1 MTARLKQLNW
11 NLVMSKKRLLSILI
25 ACLAVIPAYTKGLE
39 VWGKPY
45 TQILSFNNLVT
56 NGFYTVAITEQD
68 GQILDTQNWRITVR
82 LNGNIVSAWENKVFP
97 SNKIG
102 FVLTSTSGQPSANI
116 PSVNDISLTYPVM
129 LNGTQEVE
137 LINGTNARLTNKVG
151 GTYNYMQFLLNFQL
165 FVMGG
170 GYLSVLDA
178 DNPIPGGISHLAYL
192 APIEFKLYIDGEVFS
207 YPLNYDILHV
217 FPLSTT
223 QSYSI
228 LVDPVNVDLEFNTVA
243 DYINGK
249 NETYTNAL
257 TVQSYVDY
265 QLRVSSIYPNFSSAS
280 GSTLPLD
287 IVRLQLSDNNQ
298 TTTPKAITET
308 MVTLITGASTGN
320 NTKKYNMIFSTGA
333 DDSRLFNLP
342 SQLYSTDLLFEITPQ

>member
-1 MTARLKQLNW
+1 L
-11 NLVMSKKRLLSILI
+11 
-25 ACLAVIPAYTKGLE
+25 Y
-39 VWGKPY
+39 
-45 TQILSFNNLVT
+45 
-56 NGFYTVAITEQD
+56 
-68 GQILDTQNWRITVR
+68 
-82 LNGNIVSAWENKVFP
+82 
-97 SNKIG
+97 
-102 FVLTSTSGQPSANI
+102 STSGQPSSNI
-116 PSVNDISLTYPVM
+116 PSVNDISLSYPVM
-129 LNGTQEVE
+129 LNGSQEVD
-137 LINGTNARLTNKVG
+137 LVNGTNVPLSNKVG
-151 GTYNYMQFLLNFQL
+151 SIYDYFQFVMNFQL
-165 FVMGG
+165 FAMGG

-178 DNPIPGGISHLAYL
+178 DTPNLDGTDHLTYS
-192 APIEFKLYIDGEVFS
+192 APLEFKAYIGGEVFTINQL
-207 YPLNYDILHV
+207 YNILEVH
-217 FPLSTT
+217 PLSTT

-308 MVTLITGASTGN
+308 MVTLISGASTGS
-320 NTKKYNMIFSTGA
+320 NTKNYNMIFSTGA

>member
-1 MTARLKQLNW
+1 MTARLKQQNW
-11 NLVMSKKRLLSILI
+11 SLAMSRKRLFTLLI
-25 ACLAVIPAYTKGLE
+25 ACVAVIPAYTKGFKM
-39 VWGKPY
+39 WGNPY
-45 TQILSFNNLVT
+45 VGIYSFNDLVT
-56 NGFYTVAITEQD
+56 D
-68 GQILDTQNWRITVR
+68 GYYSLEIEEKSEVPLNENNWRITVR
-82 LNGNIVSAWENKVFP
+82 LTGDIVSNYGNKIFP
-97 SNKIG
+97 DNKIG
-102 FVLTSTSGQPSANI
+102 LILYSTSGQPSSNI
-116 PSVNDISLTYPVM
+116 PSVNDISLSYPVM
-129 LNGTQEVE
+129 LNGSQEVD
-137 LINGTNARLTNKVG
+137 LVNGTNVPLSNKVG
-151 GTYNYMQFLLNFQL
+151 SKYVYFQFVLNFQL
-165 FVMGG
+165 FAMGG

-178 DNPIPGGISHLAYL
+178 DTPNLDGTDHLTYS
-192 APIEFKLYIDGEVFS
+192 APLEFKAYIGGEVFTINQL
-207 YPLNYDILHV
+207 YNILEVH
-217 FPLSTT
+217 PLSTT

-308 MVTLITGASTGN
+308 MVTLISGASTGN